1 MTAATLLAATAGGV
15 GALGATDLAQA
26 WSARRKR
33 PPRRLALALLARAGR
48 GLAARAPRDLAGRIE
63 VAGLDIPPG
72 DVMAMKTGA
81 ALVAGLAT
89 LPLPADLPGR
99 LGPPGG
105 ALAAAGPVPPP
116 GARLPR

>member
-1 MTAATLLAATAGGV
+1 MPAATLLAASAGGV

-63 VAGLDIPPG
+63 VAGLDVRPG
-72 DVMAMKTGA
+72 DVMAGKNGA
-81 ALVAGLAT
+81 APRAPLGAPPPPA
-89 LPLPADLPGR
+89 PLPRRPGAPGR
-99 LGPPGG
+99 
-105 ALAAAGPVPPP
+105 A
-116 GARLPR
+116 